1 MDNTLFVGLSR
12 QINLRRELDI
22 VANNLAN
29 VDTAG
34 FKFESLME
42 KTNPAYPARTAGA
55 PGPVKFVLGDG
66 VGRDFSQG
74 GLRQTGSPLDV
85 AIEGDAFFAVSTAEG
100 DRYTRDGRFRLDEQ
114 GRLVTQDGAPLQ
126 GDGGGDITIDPEK
139 GPVLIAADGVISQGD
154 ERVGKIGV
162 VRFDNRSVLE
172 KAGDNL
178 FRNTANAAPVA
189 APDVKVRQGM
199 LESSNVKSI
208 VEVTKLIEISR
219 AYERMAKMMDSSAE
233 LSRRSI
239 ERMGRVQ

>member
-1 MDNTLFVGLSR
+1 MDNTLYVGLSR

-66 VGRDFSQG
+66 VGRDFTQG
-74 GLRQTGSPLDV
+74 GLRQTGAPFDL
-85 AIEGDAFFAVSTAEG
+85 AIEGAAFFTVSTPDG
-100 DRYTRDGRFRLDEQ
+100 DRYTRDGRFRLDDQ
-114 GRLVTQDGAPLQ
+114 GKIVTQGGDPLQ

-139 GPVLIAADGVISQGD
+139 GPVLIAADGTVSQGD

-172 KAGDNL
+172 KSGDNL
-178 FRNTANAAPVA
+178 FRNTANTAPTAARDA
-189 APDVKVRQGM
+189 QVRQGM

-219 AYERMAKMMDSSAE
+219 AYERTAKMMDSSAE
-233 LSRRSI
+233 LSRQSI
-239 ERMGRVQ
+239 GRLGRVQ

>member
-1 MDNTLFVGLSR
+1 MDNTLYVGLSR
-12 QINLRRELDI
+12 QINLQRELDI

-34 FKFESLME
+34 FKFETLME
-42 KTNPAYPARTAGA
+42 KTNPAYPARTVGA

-74 GLRQTGSPLDV
+74 GLRQTGAPFDL
-85 AIEGDAFFAVSTAEG
+85 AIDGDAFFAVSTPDG
-100 DRYTRDGRFRLDEQ
+100 DRYTRDGRFRLNDQ
-114 GRLVTQDGAPLQ
+114 GKLVTQDGAPVQ

-139 GPVLIAADGVISQGD
+139 GPVLIAADGTVSQGD
-154 ERVGKIGV
+154 ERVGKIGL

-172 KAGDNL
+172 KSGDNL
-178 FRNTANAAPVA
+178 FRNTANAAPA
-189 APDVKVRQGM
+189 PAPDAQVRQGM

-208 VEVTKLIEISR
+208 VEVTRLIELSR
-219 AYERMAKMMDSSAE
+219 AYERTSKMMDSAAD
-233 LSRRSI
+233 LSRRSV